1 VACGRIGE
9 LIICIKWQQRLYIT
23 FVPVYNTHDVGIETA
38 VKIEI
43 IVLCV
48 IGVHSF

>member
-1 VACGRIGE
+1 MACGWIGE

-23 FVPVYNTHDVGIETA
+23 FIPVHNTHDVGIETD

-48 IGVHSF
+48 IDVHSF